1 MNQELTQDQIKSIM
15 NYDPNTGLLTWISTP
30 RRDLIGKTVGAKM
43 GDGYL
48 STRVRGKSYLLHRL
62 IWLYTY
68 GYFPKSIDH
77 KNGIKTDN
85 RIDNLRLADND
96 ENVMNQPLK
105 SNNTSGFKGVSWHKI
120 MGKWLAYITHKG
132 IRIRLGYFSDIN
144 QAAKTVAEARD
155 RLHGEFANHGEFN
168 EIDTEVPIALDD
180 KS

>member
-1 MNQELTQDQIKSIM
+1 MSNHLHQEYIKSIVS
-15 NYDPNTGLLTWISTP
+15 YDAENGVMTWVNTP
-30 RRDLIGKTVGAKM
+30 RTDLIGKAVGGVM

-48 STRVRGKSYLLHRL
+48 SAKIKGKSYLVHRL
-62 IWLYTY
+62 IWLYVY

-77 KNGIKTDN
+77 KNGVRTDN
-85 RIDNLRLADND
+85 RLSNLRLADND

-132 IRIRLGYFSDIN
+132 VRMRLGYYHDIN
-144 QAAKTVAEARD
+144 EAARVVAEARD
-155 RLHGEFANHGEFN
+155 RLHGEFANHGEF
-168 EIDTEVPIALDD
+168 